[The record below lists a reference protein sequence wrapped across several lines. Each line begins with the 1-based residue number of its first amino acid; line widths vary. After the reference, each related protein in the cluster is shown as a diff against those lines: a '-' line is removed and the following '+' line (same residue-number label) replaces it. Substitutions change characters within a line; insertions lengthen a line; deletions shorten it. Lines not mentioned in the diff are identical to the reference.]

1 MGLGISIS
9 VKPLQ
14 RELNWLN
21 TQLGG
26 ISGTPITNTLGWKF
40 SELLDHLPVWMARNA
55 VQPLLHNVLTVSAAN
70 TKLIAQGVP
79 TGAVV
84 EVPDEESHGLQYFLA
99 NLIVGGTAKNR
110 FLLRAHR
117 SVATEDGITGDWE
130 TVLSYTYHTRS
141 GGGLC
146 KIYGEAKV
154 SGGGESGQMRAQGG
168 TPVTWTET
176 DYTEK
181 ALYSGVILPDADITI
196 EAKLVS
202 GTFTVR
208 ERGFN
213 NEKLRG
219 NYAADGVYSMPGLLI
234 PITFEPLQQIEL
246 ISETA
251 TTGDHF
257 ATLFLVR
264 RL

>member
-1 MGLGISIS
+1 MALGISIS
-9 VKPLQ
+9 TKPLQ
-14 RELNWLN
+14 RELEWLN

-26 ISGTPITNTLGWKF
+26 ISGTPVTNTLQWKF
-40 SELLDHLPVWMARNA
+40 SELLDHLPIWYARNA
-55 VQPLLHNVLTVSAAN
+55 VQPLIHNLVTVAAVN

-79 TGAVV
+79 TGAVT
-84 EVPDEESHGLQYFLA
+84 EVPDEESHGLQYLLA
-99 NLIVGGTAKNR
+99 NLIVGGSAANR

-117 SVATEDGITGDWE
+117 SVSTEDGITGDWE
-130 TVLSYTYHTRS
+130 TVFSHTYNLRS

-168 TPVTWTET
+168 SAVTWTET

-181 ALYSGVILPDADITI
+181 ELFSGVLEPDEDITI

-219 NYAADGVYSMPGLLI
+219 SYGASEVYSMPQLLV
-234 PITFEPLQQIEL
+234 PITFEPLQQVEL
-246 ISETA
+246 ISESA
-251 TTGDHF
+251 TSGDHF
-257 ATLFLVR
+257 GSLFLIR